1 MISCCGEVGDELTM
15 ARGAIKK
22 EDGEVGGGHGGV
34 PEHSQGGIEV
44 YNWFLQGSQCT
55 SQTS

>member
-1 MISCCGEVGDELTM
+1 MISCGVGVGDELAM

-34 PEHSQGGIEV
+34 PGHSQGDIAV
-44 YNWFLQGSQCT
+44 YNWFLFGSQCT
-55 SQTS
+55 SRT

>member
-1 MISCCGEVGDELTM
+1 MISCGVGADDELTM

-34 PEHSQGGIEV
+34 PGHSQGDIAV

-55 SQTS
+55 SLT